1 MNRLLTPL
9 YPLTL
14 ALGSAG
20 LAAAAFNAA
29 RHHPVALAM
38 ALLIAAGFA
47 LGVAELRAFRRAT
60 QGLSRA
66 LAALTQPATPAWLQ
80 TVPVALRTAVE
91 QRLAGQRVALPG
103 LALAP
108 ALTGVLVLLGMLG
121 TFIGLVLTLGGT
133 ADAVSN
139 TADLSAL
146 RAALGAPVRGLGLAF
161 SASVAGVTASA
172 TLGLLLALA
181 RRERAEASR
190 TLDLAQ
196 LGSLRPL
203 TAEFQRE
210 QAQAA
215 AEQAA
220 REATAAQQRALVE
233 QFQAFSQQLATTV
246 TEQLAGQQARW
257 EGRQHEAQQRFH
269 TDALSAYQGLAS
281 SVDTTLRASLHEA
294 MNASQQHASDTLQ
307 PLAEGLLSRIGD
319 ATQALQSQLGQQ
331 LGNWAAQ
338 QSETLQASS
347 HRLAAEQAAQAS
359 ALRSQFEQGAKAL
372 LDHTRQAQATLLA
385 ETREAEAALLQQTRQ
400 AEAAQQANSA
410 TQIRA
415 LLQALHDQQHSLQQ
429 AHAEADRERLAAWAQ
444 AQQAAAEA
452 QQAHLQALVAQVEA
466 QTQGLMREAAALLQ
480 AAGEAPRA
488 ALDTI
493 AALREQ
499 LAQSQAQDQ
508 AALQERAALMQTLS
522 TLLASLQHAAAEQR
536 AAIDGLVQ
544 SAGQQ
549 LGDASRQ
556 FGEHAAQAGA
566 NMARA
571 AEQIALSLSSSAG
584 EVGALSEGLAA
595 AVEQARSS
603 QSELVAQLTAL
614 QDALAQAMTRS
625 DDQMAYTVAQAR
637 EVIDLCLGAQQQAL
651 AALQQAGGSRG

>member
-1 MNRLLTPL
+1 M
-9 YPLTL
+9 
-14 ALGSAG
+14 
-20 LAAAAFNAA
+20 
-29 RHHPVALAM
+29 
-38 ALLIAAGFA
+38 
-47 LGVAELRAFRRAT
+47 
-60 QGLSRA
+60 
-66 LAALTQPATPAWLQ
+66 
-80 TVPVALRTAVE
+80 
-91 QRLAGQRVALPG
+91 
-103 LALAP
+103 
-108 ALTGVLVLLGMLG
+108 
-121 TFIGLVLTLGGT
+121 
-133 ADAVSN
+133 
-139 TADLSAL
+139 
-146 RAALGAPVRGLGLAF
+146 
-161 SASVAGVTASA
+161 
-172 TLGLLLALA
+172 
-181 RRERAEASR
+181 
-190 TLDLAQ
+190 
-196 LGSLRPL
+196 
-203 TAEFQRE
+203 
-210 QAQAA
+210 
-215 AEQAA
+215 
-220 REATAAQQRALVE
+220 
-233 QFQAFSQQLATTV
+233 
-246 TEQLAGQQARW
+246 
-257 EGRQHEAQQRFH
+257 
-269 TDALSAYQGLAS
+269 
-281 SVDTTLRASLHEA
+281 
-294 MNASQQHASDTLQ
+294 
-307 PLAEGLLSRIGD
+307 LSRIGD

-493 AALREQ
+493 VALREQ

-549 LGDASRQ
+549 LVT
-556 FGEHAAQAGA
+556 
-566 NMARA
+566 RA
-571 AEQIALSLSSSAG
+571 ASSASTPRKP
-584 EVGALSEGLAA
+584 APTWP
-595 AVEQARSS
+595 ARP
-603 QSELVAQLTAL
+603 
-614 QDALAQAMTRS
+614 
-625 DDQMAYTVAQAR
+625 
-637 EVIDLCLGAQQQAL
+637 
-651 AALQQAGGSRG
+651 SRLPSA

>member
-14 ALGSAG
+14 ALVSAG

-47 LGVAELRAFRRAT
+47 LGVAELRAFRSAT
-60 QGLSRA
+60 QGLSSA

-108 ALTGVLVLLGMLG
+108 ALAGVLVLLGMLG

-196 LGSLRPL
+196 LGPLRPL

-220 REATAAQQRALVE
+220 REASAAQQRALVE

-319 ATQALQSQLGQQ
+319 ATQALQDQLGQQ

-359 ALRSQFEQGAKAL
+359 ALRSQFEQGAQQL

-410 TQIRA
+410 TQSRA

-444 AQQAAAEA
+444 ARPEVRRVLHPAVAGSPGHEHWAKLCTAAA
-452 QQAHLQALVAQVEA
+452 
-466 QTQGLMREAAALLQ
+466 
-480 AAGEAPRA
+480 
-488 ALDTI
+488 
-493 AALREQ
+493 
-499 LAQSQAQDQ
+499 
-508 AALQERAALMQTLS
+508 
-522 TLLASLQHAAAEQR
+522 
-536 AAIDGLVQ
+536 GLVTLEMTP
-544 SAGQQ
+544 SIPPSKV
-549 LGDASRQ
+549 DAFVDSLRRFRIGWSWGGPVSLAVPYRVNGLRKLPQ
-556 FGEHAAQAGA
+556 PYEGVLVRLCIGLEAT
-566 NMARA
+566 
-571 AEQIALSLSSSAG
+571 EDLIADL
-584 EVGALSEGLAA
+584 EVGLS
-595 AVEQARSS
+595 
-603 QSELVAQLTAL
+603 
-614 QDALAQAMTRS
+614 
-625 DDQMAYTVAQAR
+625 
-637 EVIDLCLGAQQQAL
+637 AL
-651 AALQQAGGSRG
+651 AA